1 MAEKS
6 NLKRAIEMKVKLT
19 FLEEVLGTASAD
31 PEIHREFIASKAPDA
46 PTRNEK
52 IEEEIESVGLDDVV
66 EKQMTVF
73 PRDKDGNPILW
84 DYQIRGF
91 FKSAAQAMSY
101 VGGDKKLTAYK
112 KKIDLLVFINERQ
125 IPFAMPDGGKVM
137 DCQRPLRAQTAQG
150 ERVALANSETVP
162 SGSTVEFTIHLEDS
176 SLKDYVELWLDYGR
190 RNGIGQWR
198 NSGKGTFTWEKV
210 DDWN

>member
-1 MAEKS
+1 M
-6 NLKRAIEMKVKLT
+6 AIEMKVKLSFT
-19 FLEEVLGTASAD
+19 EEVLGTASAD
-31 PEIHREFIASKAPDA
+31 PELHREFIASKAPDA
-46 PTRNEK
+46 PSRNAK
-52 IEEEIESVGLDDVV
+52 VTEEIEAVGLEEAT

-73 PRDKDGNPILW
+73 PKDKDGTPILW

-91 FKSAAQAMSY
+91 FKSAAKAMSY
-101 VGGDKKLTAYK
+101 VGGDKKLTAYQ

-125 IPFAMPDGGKVM
+125 IPFNIPDGGEVS

-198 NSGKGTFTWEKV
+198 NSGKGTFTWEKIE
-210 DDWN
+210 DWN

>member
-1 MAEKS
+1 MSE
-6 NLKRAIEMKVKLT
+6 LKVRLT

-31 PEIHREFIASKAPDA
+31 PELHREFIASKAPEA
-46 PTRNEK
+46 PSRNEK
-52 IEEEIESVGLDDVV
+52 VTEEIEALGLDEAT

-73 PRDKDGNPILW
+73 PRDNEGNPILW

-91 FKSAAQAMSY
+91 FKSAAQALSY
-101 VGGDKKLTAYK
+101 VGGEKKLTAYK

-125 IPFAMPDGGKVM
+125 IPFTMPEGGEIK

-162 SGSTVEFTIHLEDS
+162 SGSSIEFTIHLEDDH
-176 SLKDYVELWLDYGR
+176 LKKYVEWWLDYGF

-198 NSGKGTFTWEKV
+198 NSGKGKFTWEKIE
-210 DDWN
+210 DWC

>member
-1 MAEKS
+1 MS
-6 NLKRAIEMKVKLT
+6 DLKVKLT

-46 PTRNEK
+46 PSHNEK
-52 IEEEIESVGLDDVV
+52 VTQEIEALGLDEAT

-73 PRDKDGNPILW
+73 PKDKDGNPILW

-91 FKSAAQAMSY
+91 FKSAAQAMGY
-101 VGGDKKLTAYK
+101 VGGEKKLTAYK
-112 KKIDLLVFINERQ
+112 KKIDLLVFIEERQ
-125 IPFAMPDGGKVM
+125 IPFVLPEGGEIR

-162 SGSTVEFTIHLEDS
+162 AGSTVEFTIHLEDD
-176 SLKDYVELWLDYGR
+176 SLKKYVEWWLDYGF

-198 NSGKGTFTWEKV
+198 NSGKGKFTWEKIE
-210 DDWN
+210 DWC